1 MHGAAFAARCARC
14 TRRSMNCATGAGPQ
28 ARSPVAR
35 RRRAKGERRRRG
47 TCCRHTQRER
57 ESRDGEA
64 PERAESGQ
72 SSRPWGN
79 TARRTAVPSCVPCA
93 VLCGVGSSG
102 VGYVSERQCIVHAS
116 CLPETIYDDTIIYMR
131 IDMTGDSMA
140 SIDIPIPPLNAA
152 SLVPMIAK
160 LHDALTQV
168 VGLGGYSP

>member
-1 MHGAAFAARCARC
+1 MHARCGVRGEM
-14 TRRSMNCATGAGPQ
+14 RSLY
-28 ARSPVAR
+28 SPLDELRDR
-35 RRRAKGERRRRG
+35 RRRAAPWPGGGARRANAAEG
-47 TCCRHTQRER
+47 GHAADTQRER
-57 ESRDGEA
+57 EREQRRRGPRARGER
-64 PERAESGQ
+64 PEQQTVGKH
-72 SSRPWGN
+72 
-79 TARRTAVPSCVPCA
+79 RTPRPCA

>member
-1 MHGAAFAARCARC
+1 MLPTHR
-14 TRRSMNCATGAGPQ
+14 
-28 ARSPVAR
+28 
-35 RRRAKGERRRRG
+35 E
-47 TCCRHTQRER
+47 RER
-57 ESRDGEA
+57 ESRDGET

-79 TARRTAVPSCVPCA
+79 TARRTV
-93 VLCGVGSSG
+93 CGVGSSSGSG

>member
-14 TRRSMNCATGAGPQ
+14 TRRSMNCATGAGAQPRGPAA
-28 ARSPVAR
+28 AREGRTPP
-35 RRRAKGERRRRG
+35 KGDMLPTHTEREREQRRRG
-47 TCCRHTQRER
+47 PRARGER
-57 ESRDGEA
+57 PEQQTVGKHRTPDRD
-64 PERAESGQ
+64 
-72 SSRPWGN
+72 
-79 TARRTAVPSCVPCA
+79 PCA

>member
-1 MHGAAFAARCARC
+1 
-14 TRRSMNCATGAGPQ
+14 MNCATGAGAQPRGPAA
-28 ARSPVAR
+28 AREGRTPP
-35 RRRAKGERRRRG
+35 KGDMLP
-47 TCCRHTQRER
+47 TQRER
-57 ESRDGEA
+57 ER
-64 PERAESGQ
+64 ERAETERPQ
-72 SSRPWGN
+72 S
-79 TARRTAVPSCVPCA
+79 ARRAARAADRGETPHAAPCA

>member
-1 MHGAAFAARCARC
+1 MLP
-14 TRRSMNCATGAGPQ
+14 T
-28 ARSPVAR
+28 
-35 RRRAKGERRRRG
+35 
-47 TCCRHTQRER
+47 HTQRER
-57 ESRDGEA
+57 EQRRRGPRARGER
-64 PERAESGQ
+64 PEQQTVGKHRTPHRVRFCGRA
-72 SSRPWGN
+72 
-79 TARRTAVPSCVPCA
+79 
-93 VLCGVGSSG
+93 LCGVGSSG

>member
-1 MHGAAFAARCARC
+1 M
-14 TRRSMNCATGAGPQ
+14 RSLY
-28 ARSPVAR
+28 SPLDELRDR
-35 RRRAKGERRRRG
+35 RRRAAPWPGGGARRANAAEG
-47 TCCRHTQRER
+47 GHAADTQRER
-57 ESRDGEA
+57 E
-64 PERAESGQ
+64 RAETERPQ
-72 SSRPWGN
+72 S
-79 TARRTAVPSCVPCA
+79 ARRAARAADRGETPHAAPCA

>member
-1 MHGAAFAARCARC
+1 M
-14 TRRSMNCATGAGPQ
+14 RSLYSPLDELRDR
-28 ARSPVAR
+28 RSPVAR

-47 TCCRHTQRER
+47 TCCRQRERER
-57 ESRDGEA
+57 ESRDGET

-79 TARRTAVPSCVPCA
+79 TARRTV
-93 VLCGVGSSG
+93 CGVGSSG